1 MKTDS
6 GSTESLWMRT
16 ARAPQGK
23 PLQED
28 LHAEVCIV
36 GAGITGLTT
45 AYLLAC
51 EGKSVVVLDD
61 GDIGGGETSRT
72 TGHLATGL
80 DDRYHR
86 LEKYHGEG
94 GARLAAESHAH
105 AIDRV
110 EQICRSEN
118 IDCDFRRVDGYLFVP
133 PGESEHELFRE
144 MEAAQRAGLSD
155 VELLTRLPVDA
166 YDFGPALRFPRQ
178 ARFHALRYLQGL
190 AACVIERG
198 GRIHTRSFVER
209 IEDGEP
215 VRISVAGGHTVTATD
230 VVVATNSP
238 VNNLFTP
245 HTKQAAYRSYV
256 IALRIPA
263 GWLPDLLAWDTPD
276 PYHYLRKAR
285 SEDPEWDLLIVGGE
299 DHKTGQSDGQ
309 GEAPFQRLEQ
319 WTRERFPMAAEL
331 VAAWSGQVME
341 PVDGLAYIGRNPHD
355 EHIYVATGDSG
366 NGLTHGTIAG
376 LLITDLIQGREN
388 PWTRLYDP
396 GRVPLR
402 AAAEF
407 ARENLNVA
415 AQYADLFASGELSG
429 SEELQPGQGA
439 ILRRGLHQIAAYR
452 DDEGLLHEHS
462 ALCTHLGC
470 VVEWNRAERTW
481 DCPCHGSRF
490 DKCDGH
496 VINGPAA
503 SALANVLEG
512 PRCDRPPLEERGDA
526 RPHRH

>member
-6 GSTESLWMRT
+6 GTTESLWMQTSRL
-16 ARAPQGK
+16 PQGE
-23 PLQED
+23 PLRED
-28 LHAEVCIV
+28 LHADVCVV

-51 EGKSVVVLDD
+51 ENRSVVVLDD
-61 GDIGGGETSRT
+61 GPIGGGETART
-72 TGHLATGL
+72 SGHLATGL

-86 LEKYHGEG
+86 LEKYHGEA
-94 GARLAAESHAH
+94 GARLAAESHAE
-105 AIDRV
+105 AIDRI

-133 PGESEHELFRE
+133 PGEPEDELFRE
-144 MEAAQRAGLSD
+144 MEAAQRAGLHD
-155 VELLTRLPVDA
+155 VELLARLPVDS

-178 ARFHALRYLQGL
+178 ARFHALRYLNGL

-198 GRIHTRSFVER
+198 GRIHTQSFVER

-215 VRISVAGGHTVTATD
+215 VRLGVIGGHTVTATD

-256 IALRIPA
+256 ITLRIPA

-285 SEDPEWDLLIVGGE
+285 SDDPDWDLLIVGGE
-299 DHKTGQSDGQ
+299 DHKTGQPEGPAD
-309 GEAPFQRLEQ
+309 APFRRLER
-319 WTRERFPMAAEL
+319 WTRERFPMAREL
-331 VAAWSGQVME
+331 VAAWSGQIVE
-341 PVDGLAYIGRNPHD
+341 PIDGLAYIGRNPHD
-355 EHIYVATGDSG
+355 QHVYVATGDSG

-376 LLITDLIQGREN
+376 LLITDLIQGRDN
-388 PWTRLYDP
+388 PWARLYDP
-396 GRVPLR
+396 ARVPLR
-402 AAAEF
+402 AAGDF

-415 AQYADLFASGELSG
+415 AQYAGLFAAGDVAGSAELR
-429 SEELQPGQGA
+429 PGQGA
-439 ILRRGLHQIAAYR
+439 ILRRGLQKIAAYR
-452 DDEGLLHEHS
+452 DEEGLLHEHS
-462 ALCTHLGC
+462 AICTHLGC
-470 VVEWNRAERTW
+470 AVEWNATEQTW

-490 DKCDGH
+490 DKRDGH
-496 VINGPAA
+496 VVNGPAA
-503 SALANVLEG
+503 SGLVNVLGDE
-512 PRCDRPPLEERGDA
+512 RCERPPLPERGAA
-526 RPHRH
+526 RQPRR